1 VPVCAVQEGGYSSDL
16 PELILAYL
24 KGLEAGAARAAD

>member
-1 VPVCAVQEGGYSSDL
+1 MFSLLEGGYSSDL

-24 KGLEAGAARAAD
+24 KGIVGK